1 MNTLMNTQEMLGAFG
16 YVAALALPAF
26 GTLLGMNAAGL
37 AALGAWKK
45 CFLENRPA
53 PFLLMTFV
61 GAPLSQ
67 TIYGLILMNAVRAA
81 PEGAPPLTRFA
92 IGLMGGLVIGAS
104 AWVQG
109 RVGALAAD
117 AHAATG
123 KGFGNFIIVIGIIE
137 TVALMAM
144 VFFMTALK

>member
-1 MNTLMNTQEMLGAFG
+1 MKIQEMLGAFG
-16 YVAALALPAF
+16 YVAALALPAI
-26 GTLLGMNAAGL
+26 GSLLGTNAAGM

-45 CFLENRPA
+45 CFLEGRAA
-53 PFLLMTFV
+53 PFLLVAFV

-67 TIYGLILMNAVRAA
+67 TIYGFILMNAVRTA
-81 PEGAPPLTRFA
+81 PHEVQPLTRVV
-92 IGLMGGLVIGAS
+92 ISLSGGLILGAS

-109 RVGALAAD
+109 RAGALAAD

-123 KGFGNFIIVIGIIE
+123 RGFGNFIIVIGIIE
-137 TVALMAM
+137 TVALMTM

>member
-1 MNTLMNTQEMLGAFG
+1 MNTQEMLGAFG
-16 YVAALALPAF
+16 YVAALTLPAI
-26 GTLLGMNAAGL
+26 GSLLGTNAAGM

-53 PFLLMTFV
+53 PFLLVAFV

-81 PEGAPPLTRFA
+81 PEGVAPLTRFT
-92 IGLMGGLVIGAS
+92 IGLCGGLILGAS

-109 RVGALAAD
+109 RAGALAAD
-117 AHAATG
+117 AHAASG
-123 KGFGNFIIVIGIIE
+123 KGFGNFIIVIGVIE
-137 TVALMAM
+137 TVALMTM
-144 VFFMTALK
+144 VFFMTALR

>member
-1 MNTLMNTQEMLGAFG
+1 MNTQEMLGAFG
-16 YVAALALPAF
+16 YVAALGLPAI

-67 TIYGLILMNAVRAA
+67 TIYGLILMNTLRAA
-81 PEGAPPLTRFA
+81 PEGVPAFTRFA
-92 IGLMGGLVIGAS
+92 IGLMGGLVIGGS

-109 RVGALAAD
+109 RVGAAAAD

>member
-1 MNTLMNTQEMLGAFG
+1 MNTQEMLGALG
-16 YVAALALPAF
+16 YVAALALPAV
-26 GTLLGMNAAGL
+26 GSLLGTNAAGM

-45 CFLENRPA
+45 CYQENRPA
-53 PFLLMTFV
+53 PFLLVAFV

-67 TIYGLILMNAVRAA
+67 IIYGLILMNAVRAA
-81 PEGAPPLTRFA
+81 PEAVAPLTRFA
-92 IGLMGGLVIGAS
+92 IGLVGGLILGAS

-109 RVGALAAD
+109 RAGALASD
-117 AHAATG
+117 AHATSG

-144 VFFMTALK
+144 VFLMTALK

>member
-1 MNTLMNTQEMLGAFG
+1 MNTQEMLGAFG
-16 YVAALALPAF
+16 YVAALALSAS
-26 GTLLGMNAAGL
+26 GSLLGANAAGM

-53 PFLLMTFV
+53 PFLLVAFV

-81 PEGAPPLTRFA
+81 PGGTAPLTRFA
-92 IGLMGGLVIGAS
+92 IGLIGGLILGAS

-109 RVGALAAD
+109 RAGALAAD
-117 AHAATG
+117 AHGATG

-137 TVALMAM
+137 TVALMSM

>member
-1 MNTLMNTQEMLGAFG
+1 MSVQVNLVGFG
-16 YVAALALPAF
+16 SIAALALAAAGSLI
-26 GTLLGMNAAGL
+26 GTNAAAL

-45 CFLENRPA
+45 CFVENRPA
-53 PFLLMTFV
+53 PFLLVAFV

-81 PEGAPPLTRFA
+81 PEGADPLGRFA
-92 IGLMGGLVIGAS
+92 VGFVGGVIIGAS

-117 AHAATG
+117 AHAVTG
-123 KGFGNFIIVIGIIE
+123 RGFGNFIIVVGIIE
-137 TVALMAM
+137 TVALLTM
-144 VFFMTALK
+144 VFFTTALR

>member
-1 MNTLMNTQEMLGAFG
+1 MNTQEMLGAFG
-16 YVAALALPAF
+16 YVAALTLPAI
-26 GTLLGMNAAGL
+26 GSLLGTNAAGM
-37 AALGAWKK
+37 ATLGAWKK

-53 PFLLMTFV
+53 PFLLVAFV

-81 PEGAPPLTRFA
+81 PEAVAPLTRFT
-92 IGLMGGLVIGAS
+92 IGLIGGVILGAS
-104 AWVQG
+104 AWIQG
-109 RVGALAAD
+109 RAGALASD
-117 AHAATG
+117 AHAASG

-144 VFFMTALK
+144 VFLMTALK

>member
-1 MNTLMNTQEMLGAFG
+1 MNTQEILSALG
-16 YVAALALPAF
+16 YIAALTLPAL
-26 GTLLGMNAAGL
+26 GSLLGTNAAGM

-45 CFLENRPA
+45 CYQENRPA
-53 PFLLMTFV
+53 PFLLVAFV

-67 TIYGLILMNAVRAA
+67 IIYGLILMNAVRAA
-81 PEGAPPLTRFA
+81 PEAVAPVTRFA
-92 IGLMGGLVIGAS
+92 IGLVGGLILGGS

-109 RVGALAAD
+109 RAGALASD
-117 AHAATG
+117 AHATSG

-144 VFFMTALK
+144 VFLMTALK

>member
-1 MNTLMNTQEMLGAFG
+1 MNTQEMLGAFG
-16 YVAALALPAF
+16 YVAALTLSAI
-26 GTLLGMNAAGL
+26 GSLLGTNAAGMV
-37 AALGAWKK
+37 ALGAWKK

-53 PFLLMTFV
+53 PFLLVAFV

-81 PEGAPPLTRFA
+81 PEAVTPLIRFA
-92 IGLMGGLVIGAS
+92 IGLIGGLILGAS
-104 AWVQG
+104 AWIQG
-109 RVGALAAD
+109 RAGALASD
-117 AHAATG
+117 AHAASG